1 MSYIGIGSP
10 IPDISSL
17 PGQTGGEV
25 EVNLSY
31 PSAAVCSTASDQI
44 PTFSPAGGSFSS
56 SSPSNLVV
64 NNSSGVIDISESTAG
79 SYTITYTVEGV
90 PSSFAFTINQQEQST
105 FSYSASSFQKI
116 GTATPTL
123 ASGTT
128 AGGDFSASTGVV
140 INNSTGVIDLA
151 ASTIGGPYIIT
162 YTTPGTCSTSSTFT
176 LSITALAVEIIDNN
190 FAMEFDG
197 TSDYIEL
204 PNSTSLQ
211 ATTNLTLSCWIKV
224 SDVTTTNSIIDK
236 FFDGADRSYLL
247 RVEAGGQVKLH
258 LATQDGS
265 NAVGYGS
272 ASTLSND
279 TWYHVVGT
287 FDSSAAKEV
296 KIYINGS
303 LDSQHDKSDLI
314 STNVMNPRIGAG
326 YANPPSNFFGG
337 DIDEVAI
344 WNRTLELTDVQRIY
358 NATAN
363 NPGKTANLFT
373 AGLNTGLVYWNRMGD

>member
-25 EVNLSY
+25 EVNLNY
-31 PSAAVCSTASDQI
+31 PSAAVCSNGSDQT
-44 PTFSPAGGSFSS
+44 PSVKSPNGGTFSST
-56 SSPSNLVV
+56 PSGLSINS
-64 NNSSGVIDISESTAG
+64 SSGVVDVSESTPNN
-79 SYTITYTVEGV
+79 YTISYTVEGV
-90 PSSFAFTINQQEQST
+90 VSSFALTINQLEQST

-128 AGGDFSASTGVV
+128 AGGTFSASTGVV
-140 INNSTGVIDLA
+140 INTSTGVIDLA
-151 ASTIGGPYIIT
+151 ASTIGGPYTIT

-176 LSITALAVEIIDNN
+176 LSITAVSVEIIDND
-190 FAMEFDG
+190 FVMEFDG
-197 TSDYIEL
+197 TSDYIEIS
-204 PNSTSLQ
+204 NSASLQ

-224 SDVTTTNSIIDK
+224 SDVSKTNSIIDK
-236 FFDGADRSYLL
+236 FYDGADRSYLL

-258 LATQDGS
+258 LATQNGS

-279 TWYHVVGT
+279 TWYHIVGT

-363 NPGKTANLFT
+363 NPCKTANLFT
-373 AGLNTGLVYWNRMGD
+373 AGLNTGLALWNRMGD